1 MNYLEHKTK
10 VRYGDGLLQ
19 HSQEWQWMIN
29 EIEECFEI
37 KEINSWKQYLSESGP
52 IRDVLGYFVKIL
64 EICNKSWTYS
74 KKEFEE
80 IWEIAKFYVGS
91 VDVNECVNNVS
102 HNQCKLLFWCVWIT
116 KLENGDNESEYLF
129 DARLLTQKNY
139 FELIN
144 CESLLEVRTE
154 LIKYANTISIA
165 DMDIPLKYLND
176 NLDKIEYPCDTEF
189 LARYEKE
196 ILNYNAFSFQNI
208 NGKECQT
215 WQELYLMDMLRISFD
230 NKKIQPMFSG
240 INVSVPDVSVWNR
253 EVLGNLKK
261 YFNNII
267 ADFVIESVAYVKFNI
282 EPSKEVKVLHCKL
295 LTEAINSQEE
305 SYKIFSS
312 SSYHFLSYLFCDK
325 LMNDCSREREYIE
338 LIKVIQKWED
348 LLWMMKL
355 KENYYPISKQQR
367 NLLSEFLINKF
378 KKIDDVFSL
387 NELLEY
393 LKDKN
398 TTNKITTEYLRKVSE
413 KFEKYTE
420 EEKNIIVS
428 SVYYEYMVFL
438 IDVNANNSNVDKR
451 YVQKEMIHIQKTWQE
466 KVFEKQCE
474 NMHEFSY
481 EQQIKIE
488 ELEKFSAIALANPV
502 IFAKSC
508 TPSSEGEIL
517 QIMMNISES
526 PLIYLCGGYTLSPI
540 FPMERDKIVYERH
553 DIDNI
558 LLNYV
563 KELKIKK
570 GYKLLNLLKESVFV
584 AGIHEEY
591 KMRTQSAVSLFCKEE
606 ELYNMVN
613 KETEIELLPYTN
625 AMSLALL
632 TQLFPVLEIKIR
644 ELATLFGIFPFKKK
658 MDEFM
663 QYNDPSS
670 LLRELLK
677 SLFDEQQSFENVPD
691 LIYVYNIMYNGNS
704 CNVRNE
710 CIHGRDYL
718 SGGSLK
724 FAFRATLFAI
734 HMVNF
739 RIRTI
744 KDNVSDIIEI
754 ADYD

>member
-1 MNYLEHKTK
+1 M
-10 VRYGDGLLQ
+10 YG
-19 HSQEWQWMIN
+19 
-29 EIEECFEI
+29 
-37 KEINSWKQYLSESGP
+37 
-52 IRDVLGYFVKIL
+52 
-64 EICNKSWTYS
+64 
-74 KKEFEE
+74 
-80 IWEIAKFYVGS
+80 
-91 VDVNECVNNVS
+91 
-102 HNQCKLLFWCVWIT
+102 NQCKLLFWCVWIT
-116 KLENGDNESEYLF
+116 KLENGDNESKYLF

-144 CESLLEVRTE
+144 CELLLDVRVE
-154 LIKYANTISIA
+154 LIDYANTISIA

-176 NLDKIEYPCDTEF
+176 NLDKIKYYCDTEF
-189 LARYEKE
+189 LVRYEKD
-196 ILNYNAFSFQNI
+196 ILNYNAFSFRNI

-215 WQELYLMDMLRISFD
+215 WQELYLMDMLRIAFD
-230 NKKIQPMFSG
+230 KKHIQPMFSG
-240 INVSVPDVSVWNR
+240 VNVSVPDVSAWNR
-253 EVLGNLKK
+253 EVLDNLKK

-267 ADFVIESVAYVKFNI
+267 ADFVIESVEYVKFNI

-305 SYKIFSS
+305 GYKIFSS
-312 SSYHFLSYLFCDK
+312 SSYQFLAYLFWDR
-325 LMNDCSREREYIE
+325 LMNDCSREDEYIE
-338 LIKVIQKWED
+338 LIKVIQKWENP
-348 LLWMMKL
+348 LWIMKL
-355 KENYYPISKQQR
+355 KENCYPISKQQR
-367 NLLSEFLINKF
+367 NLLSEFLINRF
-378 KKIDDVFSL
+378 KKIDDVSSI

-393 LKDKN
+393 LRDKN
-398 TTNKITTEYLRKVSE
+398 TTNKITTEYFRKVSE

-428 SVYYEYMVFL
+428 SVYYEYMTFL
-438 IDVNANNSNVDKR
+438 IAVNATNSNVDKR

-466 KVFEKQCE
+466 KVYEKQCE

-481 EQQIKIE
+481 EQQIKTE
-488 ELEKFSAIALANPV
+488 KLENFSAIALANPI

-508 TPSSEGEIL
+508 TPSSEEEIL
-517 QIMMNISES
+517 QIMINISES
-526 PLIYLCGGYTLSPI
+526 PLGYLCGGYTLSPI

-558 LLNYV
+558 LLDYV

-570 GYKLLNLLKESVFV
+570 GYKLLNSPKESVFV

-591 KMRTQSAVSLFCKEE
+591 KMRTQSALTLFCKEE
-606 ELYNMVN
+606 ELYNTVN
-613 KETEIELLPYTN
+613 KETKIELLPYTN
-625 AMSLALL
+625 TMSLALL

-677 SLFDEQQSFENVPD
+677 VLFAEQQSFENVPD

-718 SGGSLK
+718 SGGSFK
-724 FAFRATLFAI
+724 FAFTIESNRLTSDMHMITKNIDNIYRNKKSFRRYFLGKTLLSDK
-734 HMVNF
+734 NF
-739 RIRTI
+739 KKLDKIYEEKLKRICI
-744 KDNVSDIIEI
+744 KMDKLNNTEVDFKMSVTDAEYLMGCGYLSGYTHGELGYTSKIECNFI
-754 ADYD
+754 TDHYFDMKKRYKRYFENKR